1 MTHALHSTRAW
12 LSVAVAAP
20 LPERDRPAEFAASA
34 ADLDAFLAGFDA
46 MSNDCRAVLEHAGP
60 FDPGRVG
67 TAPWRP
73 GDLAQ
78 EPVTAAWALI
88 HALVHLREHV
98 GHAELTRQL
107 WDERPGA

>member
-1 MTHALHSTRAW
+1 M
-12 LSVAVAAP
+12 AP
-20 LPERDRPAEFAASA
+20 
-34 ADLDAFLAGFDA
+34 G
-46 MSNDCRAVLEHAGP
+46 G
-60 FDPGRVG
+60 
-67 TAPWRP
+67 
-73 GDLAQ
+73 LAQ